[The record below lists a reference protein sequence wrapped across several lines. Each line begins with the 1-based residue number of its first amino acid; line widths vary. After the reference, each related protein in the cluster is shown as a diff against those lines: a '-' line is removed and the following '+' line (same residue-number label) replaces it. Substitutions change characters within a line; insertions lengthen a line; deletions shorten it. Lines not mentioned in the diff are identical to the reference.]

1 VVAKG
6 CGGEERDVVLVNMI
20 GVLCC
25 LVGRESCNMM
35 KMEYD

>member
-1 VVAKG
+1 VTKG
-6 CGGEERDVVLVNMI
+6 CGGEERDVVLVNTI

-35 KMEYD
+35 KMDYD